1 MTSPNN
7 QIYAQSIVT
16 DVAQTRETLGSDN
29 TNFYV
34 FINDKDKDIN
44 SINNDILH
52 LYENS
57 SINSILFSQRDNY
70 VPEFQR

>member
-44 SINNDILH
+44 SINTDILH

-57 SINSILFSQRDNY
+57 SINPILFSQRDNY